1 MKGIIKIFFKVIL
14 PIFFIYFTACMSTE
28 SVTVTTIHLQEATV
42 SGPINQAPIHLTKE
56 TDTPFFTVS
65 PRFSYT
71 NSQQV
76 NAYVSGHTPVN
87 SEGVFQVDTVF
98 YTDGSISF
106 NQANGANIYEYNGKN
121 LNWDVASVTAG
132 IDFDAR
138 ITKNFAAFTGVNYSS
153 TNNRNVWGGNVGL
166 AVLMNTNSIGLRL
179 DAGLHVQEIAY
190 DAYTVEIIQT
200 GNNEYVVF
208 YHDLGKSTHWD
219 PFLNLTINTVSPNAF
234 VNFFLNLGY
243 TQQTLVGFT
252 PEDKDE
258 TYYGD
263 YRIFYFE
270 GHREIVE
277 DLRGEATASYLN
289 LTPGLFFRL
298 GRSSRLLL
306 GVRFY
311 FDNGLDNSTTSSY
324 VLPMMQLD
332 FMF

>member
-1 MKGIIKIFFKVIL
+1 MKELIKIFFKVSL
-14 PIFFIYFTACMSTE
+14 PILFIHFTACVSTE
-28 SVTVTTIHLQEATV
+28 SVTVTTIHLQDATV

-56 TDTPFFTVS
+56 TETPFFTVS

-98 YTDGSISF
+98 YTDGSVSF
-106 NQANGANIYEYNGKN
+106 NQANGANIYEYDGQN
-121 LNWDVASVTAG
+121 LTWDIASVTAG

-138 ITKNFAAFTGVNYSS
+138 ITKSFAAFGGVNYSS
-153 TNNRNVWGGNVGL
+153 TNNKNAWGGTAGL
-166 AVLMNTNSIGLRL
+166 AVLMTSGNIGLRL

-219 PFLNLTINTVSPNAF
+219 PFINFTVNSTFPNSF
-234 VNFFLNLGY
+234 VNFFLNVGY
-243 TQQTLVGFT
+243 SQQTLVGFK

-263 YRIFYFE
+263 YKIFYIE

-277 DLRGEATASYLN
+277 DLRGEATASYFT
-289 LTPGLFFRL
+289 LTPGLFFRI
-298 GRSSRLLL
+298 GRSSRILL
-306 GVRFY
+306 GVRCM
-311 FDNGLDNSTTSSY
+311 FDSGLDDSTASTFI
-324 VLPMMQLD
+324 LPMMQVD